1 MWLWVGGT
9 AYQISRDLLCS
20 RPQGCAGI
28 SCAPLQGPTLAW
40 EQESHQAE
48 TEYQDKCQKSLA
60 GLHGSSTH
68 FLSAFLRFV
77 TQTCHS
83 LHLRKGTSVHPAPR
97 QGPTSWL
104 RHFGISVSLPGHPGA
119 HARSRLPSIPCPS
132 ASLMLLP
139 LTCRGASFTFPYIAK
154 LPLPSPAS
162 PARSGLPRTQP
173 RSDWPPGHL
182 GWTEDSSGLYSS
194 LNSALG
200 APSHTLTLE

>member
-20 RPQGCAGI
+20 RPQGCTGI

-139 LTCRGASFTFPYIAK
+139 SDLQRGLIHISLYCQAAPAFPSITSQVRPAPHTAS
-154 LPLPSPAS
+154 L
-162 PARSGLPRTQP
+162 
-173 RSDWPPGHL
+173 
-182 GWTEDSSGLYSS
+182 
-194 LNSALG
+194 
-200 APSHTLTLE
+200 